1 MRFNILLYVP
11 ALADDLSVE
20 YGVFIQHH
28 LMDDA
33 DIELDYFEL
42 SQINPENYALDIVDT
57 KEVTKKLRKDCLVE
71 GFTLNS
77 YYSID
82 RDKNYNRNIHKDDVR
97 QIFICFKSNSKENT
111 DAFIR
116 VTEDQKIEDYHV
128 SNNLIF
134 FRLWA
139 SPEME
144 GISTIPLN
152 IGKINYSDFGYFRG
166 IIKQEVHHQWHSF
179 LQQKRAISKAALAEH
194 KKAVDAVLPVN
205 EAPVS
210 SPKLSNIFVPEYE
223 DTPHSIAADTDTAPQ
238 ERGMAQ
244 SNDSATDNY
253 IAVVDNN
260 QGSQTFRIIA
270 YILLTLGIVSILGKL
285 FGTD

>member
-1 MRFNILLYVP
+1 MRFNLLLYVP
-11 ALADDLSVE
+11 ALADDLTIE
-20 YGVFIQHH
+20 YGIFIQHH

-33 DIELDYFEL
+33 EIKLDYFEL
-42 SQINPENYALDIVDT
+42 SKINPENYALDIVDE

-82 RDKNYNRNIHKDDVR
+82 MAKSYNRNINKDEVR
-97 QIFICFKSNSKENT
+97 QIFVCFKNNSKEPI

-116 VTEDQKIEDYHV
+116 FTEDQRIEDYQA

-152 IGKINYSDFGYFRG
+152 VGKINYSDFEYFRG
-166 IIKQEVHHQWHSF
+166 IIKQEINHQWRLF
-179 LQQKRAISKAALAEH
+179 LHKKRDISKAALAENR
-194 KKAVDAVLPVN
+194 KEPDTGLVIN
-205 EAPVS
+205 EESPPPAPT
-210 SPKLSNIFVPEYE
+210 PKLSDIFVQEY
-223 DTPHSIAADTDTAPQ
+223 DIPHRLATHTNTAPQ
-238 ERGMAQ
+238 EVLAPQ
-244 SNDSATDNY
+244 NDV
-253 IAVVDNN
+253 AVIDKS
-260 QGSQTFRIIA
+260 QGSQTFKVIA
-270 YILLTLGIVSILGKL
+270 YILLTLGVLSILGKL
-285 FGTD
+285 FGGN

>member
-1 MRFNILLYVP
+1 MRFNLLLYVP
-11 ALADDLSVE
+11 ALADDLTIE
-20 YGVFIQHH
+20 YGIFIQHH

-33 DIELDYFEL
+33 EIKLDYFEL
-42 SQINPENYALDIVDT
+42 SKINPENYALDIVDE

-82 RDKNYNRNIHKDDVR
+82 MAKSYNRNINKDEVR
-97 QIFICFKSNSKENT
+97 QIFVCFKNNSKEPI

-116 VTEDQKIEDYHV
+116 FTEDQRIEDYQV

-152 IGKINYSDFGYFRG
+152 VGKINYSDFEYFRG
-166 IIKQEVHHQWHSF
+166 IIKQEINHQWRSF
-179 LQQKRAISKAALAEH
+179 LHKKRDISKAALAENR
-194 KKAVDAVLPVN
+194 KEPDTGLVIN
-205 EAPVS
+205 EESPPPAPT
-210 SPKLSNIFVPEYE
+210 PKLSDIFVQEY
-223 DTPHSIAADTDTAPQ
+223 DIPHRLATHTNKAPQ
-238 ERGMAQ
+238 EVLAPQ
-244 SNDSATDNY
+244 NDV
-253 IAVVDNN
+253 AVIDKS
-260 QGSQTFRIIA
+260 QGSQTFKVIA
-270 YILLTLGIVSILGKL
+270 YILLTLGVLSILGKL
-285 FGTD
+285 FGGN

>member
-1 MRFNILLYVP
+1 MRFNLLLYVP
-11 ALADDLSVE
+11 ALADDLTIE
-20 YGVFIQHH
+20 YGIFIQHH

-33 DIELDYFEL
+33 EIKLDYFEL
-42 SQINPENYALDIVDT
+42 SKINPENYALDIVDE

-82 RDKNYNRNIHKDDVR
+82 MAKSYNRNINKDEVR
-97 QIFICFKSNSKENT
+97 QIFVCFKNNSNAPS

-116 VTEDQKIEDYHV
+116 FTADQRIEDYQV

-152 IGKINYSDFGYFRG
+152 VGKINYSDFEYFRG
-166 IIKQEVHHQWHSF
+166 IIKQEINHQWRSF
-179 LQQKRAISKAALAEH
+179 LHKKRDISKAALAEN
-194 KKAVDAVLPVN
+194 KKEPDTGLVIN
-205 EAPVS
+205 EESPPPAPT
-210 SPKLSNIFVPEYE
+210 PKLSDIFVQEY
-223 DTPHSIAADTDTAPQ
+223 DIPHRLATHTNTAPQ
-238 ERGMAQ
+238 EVLAPQ
-244 SNDSATDNY
+244 NDV
-253 IAVVDNN
+253 AVIDKS
-260 QGSQTFRIIA
+260 QGSQTFKVIA
-270 YILLTLGIVSILGKL
+270 YILLTLGVLSILGKL
-285 FGTD
+285 FGGN

>member
-1 MRFNILLYVP
+1 MRFNLLLYVP
-11 ALADDLSVE
+11 ALADDLTIE
-20 YGVFIQHH
+20 YGIFIQHH

-33 DIELDYFEL
+33 EIKLDYFEL
-42 SQINPENYALDIVDT
+42 SKINPENYALDIVDE

-82 RDKNYNRNIHKDDVR
+82 MAKSYNRNINKDEVR
-97 QIFICFKSNSKENT
+97 QIFVCFKNNSKEPI

-116 VTEDQKIEDYHV
+116 FTEDQRIEDYQA

-152 IGKINYSDFGYFRG
+152 VGKINYSDFEYFRG
-166 IIKQEVHHQWHSF
+166 IIKQEINHQWRSF
-179 LQQKRAISKAALAEH
+179 LHKKRDISKAALAENR
-194 KKAVDAVLPVN
+194 KEPDTGLVIN
-205 EAPVS
+205 EESPPPAPT
-210 SPKLSNIFVPEYE
+210 PKLSDIFVQEY
-223 DTPHSIAADTDTAPQ
+223 DIPHRLATHTNTAPQ
-238 ERGMAQ
+238 
-244 SNDSATDNY
+244 NDV
-253 IAVVDNN
+253 AVIDKS
-260 QGSQTFRIIA
+260 QGSQTFKVIA
-270 YILLTLGIVSILGKL
+270 YILLTLGVLSILGKL
-285 FGTD
+285 FGGN